1 MQSGLTFGT
10 VTYAT
15 QSMKDHRS
23 ATKKISSSHV
33 FQIIFLMKLKQFFYV
48 NRKFLI
54 IMKDKG
60 PNVFK
65 LVKTNSAFDFL
76 KNNTSLVSASEGIIS
91 DKIQG
96 IVF

>member
-1 MQSGLTFGT
+1 
-10 VTYAT
+10 
-15 QSMKDHRS
+15 
-23 ATKKISSSHV
+23 
-33 FQIIFLMKLKQFFYV
+33 
-48 NRKFLI
+48 
-54 IMKDKG
+54 MKDKG
-60 PNVFK
+60 RNVFK